1 MEGGNFDL
9 KGLAEFGVKAALG
22 KFDLG
27 NISDHVVPMVGPI
40 LDEFKIPQSLS
51 MGPVETLFIKAM
63 IYGIDAQKERTRLAD
78 VRRAED
84 ELQRSANQ

>member
-1 MEGGNFDL
+1 MEGGTFDL

-22 KFDLG
+22 RFDLG

-51 MGPVETLFIKAM
+51 MGPVETLFIKSM
-63 IYGIDAQKERTRLAD
+63 IYGLDAQKERTRLAD
-78 VRRAED
+78 MRRAED
-84 ELQRSANQ
+84 GNNRA

>member
-22 KFDLG
+22 RFDLG
-27 NISDHVVPMVGPI
+27 SISDHVVPMVGPI
-40 LDEFKIPQSLS
+40 LDEFKIPQSLA

-63 IYGIDAQKERTRLAD
+63 IYGLDAQKERTRLAD
-78 VRRAED
+78 MRRAED
-84 ELQRSANQ
+84 GNNRT